1 MWHEA
6 RKQERRIRGL
16 IVDYRRR
23 AERRQDFYEK
33 IVSWKFVDL
42 ISICSYM
49 ELLIVFYLEL
59 QQADPTQFIQ
69 IHGRRCKIHLDP
81 AVASAGDGAAIMQV
95 ILNL

>member
-1 MWHEA
+1 MWLK

-33 IVSWKFVDL
+33 I
-42 ISICSYM
+42 
-49 ELLIVFYLEL
+49 
-59 QQADPTQFIQ
+59 QADPTQFIQ

-81 AVASAGDGAAIMQV
+81 AVSAAGDGAAIKQV